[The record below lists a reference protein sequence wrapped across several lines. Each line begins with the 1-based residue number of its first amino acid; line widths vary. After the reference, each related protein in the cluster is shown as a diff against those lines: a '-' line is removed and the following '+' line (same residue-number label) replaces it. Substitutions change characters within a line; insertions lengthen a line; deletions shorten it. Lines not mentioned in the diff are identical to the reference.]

1 MKVIVSLEVENC
13 GQCPHRKYEGT
24 SWGEDIYICM
34 KTGKEVCIDEV
45 SSYCPFI
52 PTMDKLLESYH
63 KLEKIKS
70 KNKI

>member
-1 MKVIVSLEVENC
+1 
-13 GQCPHRKYEGT
+13 
-24 SWGEDIYICM
+24 M